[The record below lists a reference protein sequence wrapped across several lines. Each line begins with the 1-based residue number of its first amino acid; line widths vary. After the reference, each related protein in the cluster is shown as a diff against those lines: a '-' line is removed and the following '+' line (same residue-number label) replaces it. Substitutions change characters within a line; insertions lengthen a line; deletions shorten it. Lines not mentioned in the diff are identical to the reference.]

1 MRGESGTSS
10 GMVACNQLTYTHA
23 TYARTYANERVHMS
37 LTEKV
42 RAAFTYYDNFGLVE
56 VILNLHHWV
65 SLLGVLLRE
74 GGRGWEAGEGWG
86 GGKGWGGG
94 SVMWYLTMHK
104 LHLKRA
110 QAGSIQY
117 TSVIQT
123 TTIHMYIVMELH
135 RS

>member
-37 LTEKV
+37 LTEKG

-74 GGRGWEAGEGWG
+74 SGRGGEGGEGRQGRG
-86 GGKGWGGG
+86 GEEGRGRKEE
-94 SVMWYLTMHK
+94 V
-104 LHLKRA
+104 
-110 QAGSIQY
+110 
-117 TSVIQT
+117 
-123 TTIHMYIVMELH
+123 
-135 RS
+135 